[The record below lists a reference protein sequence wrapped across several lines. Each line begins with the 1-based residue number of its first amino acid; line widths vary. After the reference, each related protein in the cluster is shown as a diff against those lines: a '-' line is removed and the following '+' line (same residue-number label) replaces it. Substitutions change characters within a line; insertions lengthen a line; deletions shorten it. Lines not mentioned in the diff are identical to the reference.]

1 MLYGCYPSQ
10 TVAAVVLNVKIQ
22 HLVDDIF
29 DEATIP
35 ISYS

>member
-1 MLYGCYPSQ
+1 MDIIPVKQL
-10 TVAAVVLNVKIQ
+10 AAVVLNVKIQ